1 MPAQR
6 ARVRGT
12 RAARSE
18 PAPASGHFGRGIT
31 VEIFSGFFIF
41 LWALVIIVLAII
53 ARGVRAV
60 PQGYNWTVERFG
72 RYRIT
77 LQPGLRL
84 INPFIDRIGRKVN
97 VQETVLEIPAQ
108 NVITKDN
115 ASVVVDGI
123 VFYQV
128 IDASHAAYEVQ
139 NLQSAVIN
147 ITMTNIRT
155 AIGALDLDE
164 TLSKRDEINER
175 LLRVLDAATEPW
187 GTKITRVELK
197 DVRPPEDVQ
206 ISMAKQLTADRER
219 RAAVLKAEGI
229 KQAAILEAE
238 GAKQAQILAA
248 EGRLAAAQKDA
259 EARERL
265 AEAEAKATAYVS
277 KAVSE
282 GNVQA
287 LNYFIAQKYVEAM
300 NQIGQS
306 PNARLVLMP
315 METSGL
321 VGTIAGIAE
330 LAKNAVTQP
339 R

>member
-1 MPAQR
+1 M
-6 ARVRGT
+6 
-12 RAARSE
+12 
-18 PAPASGHFGRGIT
+18 SGLL
-31 VEIFSGFFIF
+31 IF
-41 LWALVIIVLAII
+41 LVVLAAIVIGVI
-53 ARGVRAV
+53 ARAVRTV

-77 LQPGLRL
+77 LTPGLRL
-84 INPFIDRIGRKVN
+84 INPFIDRIGQKVN

-128 IDASHAAYEVQ
+128 IDASQAAYEVRS
-139 NLQSAVIN
+139 LEVALTN

-164 TLSKRDEINER
+164 TLSRRDEINER
-175 LLRVLDAATEPW
+175 LLRVLDAATEAW

-206 ISMAKQLTADRER
+206 ESMAKQLTADRER
-219 RAAVLKAEGI
+219 RAAVLRAEGI

-248 EGRLAAAQKDA
+248 EGRLAAAQRDA

-265 AEAEAKATAYVS
+265 AQAEAVATT
-277 KAVSE
+277 AVSQAVAA

-287 LNYFIAQKYVEAM
+287 LNYFVAQKYVEAM
-300 NQIGQS
+300 LQIGQS
-306 PNARLVLMP
+306 PNSRLVLMP
-315 METSGL
+315 METGGL

-330 LAKNAVTQP
+330 LAKTVARP
-339 R
+339 AE

>member
-1 MPAQR
+1 M
-6 ARVRGT
+6 GYL
-12 RAARSE
+12 
-18 PAPASGHFGRGIT
+18 
-31 VEIFSGFFIF
+31 IF
-41 LWALVIIVLAII
+41 LLFLVVIVLVIIS
-53 ARGVRAV
+53 RGVRTV
-60 PQGYNWTVERFG
+60 PQGYQWPVERFG
-72 RYRIT
+72 RYRLT
-77 LQPGLRL
+77 LMPGLRL
-84 INPFIDRIGRKVN
+84 INPFIDRVGRKVN

-123 VFYQV
+123 IFYQV
-128 IDASHAAYEVQ
+128 VEASRAAYEVQ
-139 NLQSAVIN
+139 NLQAAVTN
-147 ITMTNIRT
+147 LTMTNIRT

-206 ISMAKQLTADRER
+206 LSMSKQLTADRER
-219 RAAVLKAEGI
+219 RAAVMRADGI
-229 KQAAILEAE
+229 KQAAVLEAE

-248 EGRLAAAQKDA
+248 EGRLVAAQRDA

-265 AEAEAKATAYVS
+265 AEAEAKATE
-277 KAVSE
+277 AVSRAVAG

-300 NQIGQS
+300 SEIGQS

-330 LAKNAVTQP
+330 LARNNSRQP
-339 R
+339 

>member
-1 MPAQR
+1 M
-6 ARVRGT
+6 GLL
-12 RAARSE
+12 
-18 PAPASGHFGRGIT
+18 
-31 VEIFSGFFIF
+31 IF
-41 LWALVIIVLAII
+41 LVVVAVIVLAII
-53 ARGVRAV
+53 ARGVRTV
-60 PQGYNWTVERFG
+60 PQGYQWTVERFG
-72 RYRIT
+72 RYRVT
-77 LQPGLRL
+77 LAPGLRL
-84 INPFIDRIGRKVN
+84 INPFIDGIGHKIN

-123 VFYQV
+123 VFFQV
-128 IDASHAAYEVQ
+128 VDASRAAYEVRD
-139 NLQSAVIN
+139 LESAVTN

-197 DVRPPEDVQ
+197 DVRPPEEVQ
-206 ISMAKQLTADRER
+206 MSMAKQLTADRER
-219 RAAVLKAEGI
+219 RAAVMRADGI
-229 KQAAILEAE
+229 RQAAILEAE

-248 EGRLAAAQKDA
+248 EGRLEAAQRDA

-265 AEAEAKATAYVS
+265 AEAEAMATAAVS
-277 KAVSE
+277 KAVSD

-300 NQIGQS
+300 NQIGSS

-330 LAKNAVTQP
+330 LAKSTTRQP
-339 R
+339 D

>member
-1 MPAQR
+1 MG
-6 ARVRGT
+6 V
-12 RAARSE
+12 
-18 PAPASGHFGRGIT
+18 
-31 VEIFSGFFIF
+31 FSGFFLF
-41 LWALVIIVLAII
+41 LIALVLIVITVI
-53 ARGVRAV
+53 ARGVRTV
-60 PQGYNWTVERFG
+60 PQGYQWTVERFG
-72 RYRIT
+72 RYRVT
-77 LQPGLRL
+77 LMPGLRV

-128 IDASHAAYEVQ
+128 IQASRAAYEVQ
-139 NLQSAVIN
+139 DLKAAVIN
-147 ITMTNIRT
+147 LTMTNIRT

-164 TLSKRDEINER
+164 TLSKRDEINDR
-175 LLRVLDAATEPW
+175 LLHVLDAATEPW

-206 ISMAKQLTADRER
+206 LSMAKQLTADRER
-219 RAAVLKAEGI
+219 RAVVLKAEGV

-248 EGRLAAAQKDA
+248 EGRLAAAQRDA

-265 AEAEAKATAYVS
+265 AQAEAFAAS
-277 KAVSE
+277 AVSQALQS

-287 LNYFIAQKYVEAM
+287 LNYFVAQKYVDAM
-300 NQIGQS
+300 TQIGQS
-306 PNARLVLMP
+306 PNSRLVLMP
-315 METSGL
+315 MEFSGI
-321 VGTIAGIAE
+321 VGAISGIAE
-330 LAKNAVTQP
+330 IAKSAKPEARQDQ

>member
-1 MPAQR
+1 MA
-6 ARVRGT
+6 
-12 RAARSE
+12 
-18 PAPASGHFGRGIT
+18 IL
-31 VEIFSGFFIF
+31 IF
-41 LWALVIIVLAII
+41 LIVLAGVVIAVI
-53 ARGVRAV
+53 ARGVRTV
-60 PQGYNWTVERFG
+60 PQGYQWTVERFG
-72 RYRIT
+72 RYRET
-77 LQPGLRL
+77 LLPGLRI
-84 INPFIDRIGRKVN
+84 INPFIDRIGRKIN
-97 VQETVLEIPAQ
+97 VQEEVLEIPAQ

-115 ASVVVDGI
+115 AAVVVDGI

-128 IDASHAAYEVQ
+128 FNASRAAYEVR
-139 NLQSAVIN
+139 NLQSAVTN

-164 TLSKRDEINER
+164 TLSRRDEINER

-219 RAAVLKAEGI
+219 RAAVLRAEGI

-238 GAKQAQILAA
+238 GAKQAQVLAA

-265 AEAEAKATAYVS
+265 AQAEAKATESVS
-277 KAVSE
+277 KAIAE

-287 LNYFIAQKYVEAM
+287 LNYFVAQKYVEATT
-300 NQIGQS
+300 QIGQS
-306 PNARLVLMP
+306 NNARLILMP
-315 METSGL
+315 MEMTGL
-321 VGTIAGIAE
+321 VSTIAGIAE
-330 LAKNAVTQP
+330 IAKNSAGQP

>member
-1 MPAQR
+1 MI
-6 ARVRGT
+6 
-12 RAARSE
+12 
-18 PAPASGHFGRGIT
+18 SGIL
-31 VEIFSGFFIF
+31 VF
-41 LWALVIIVLAII
+41 LIVIAII
-53 ARGVRAV
+53 ALAVIARAVRTV
-60 PQGYNWTVERFG
+60 PQGYQWTVERFG

-77 LQPGLRL
+77 LSPGLRL
-84 INPFIDRIGRKVN
+84 LNPFIDGIGRKVN

-123 VFYQV
+123 VFYQIV
-128 IDASHAAYEVQ
+128 DAARAAYEVRD
-139 NLQSAVIN
+139 LEAAVTN

-206 ISMAKQLTADRER
+206 LSMAKQLTADRER
-219 RAAVLKAEGI
+219 RAAVMRADGI

-248 EGRLAAAQKDA
+248 EGRLEAAQRDA

-265 AEAEAKATAYVS
+265 AEAEAKATAAVS

-282 GNVQA
+282 GDVQA

-300 NQIGQS
+300 SQIGQS

-330 LAKNAVTQP
+330 LARNNSRQP
-339 R
+339 

>member
-1 MPAQR
+1 M
-6 ARVRGT
+6 
-12 RAARSE
+12 
-18 PAPASGHFGRGIT
+18 SGLL
-31 VEIFSGFFIF
+31 IF
-41 LWALVIIVLAII
+41 LVVLAAIVIGVI
-53 ARGVRAV
+53 ARAVRTV

-77 LQPGLRL
+77 LTPGLRF
-84 INPFIDRIGRKVN
+84 INPFIDRIGQKVN

-128 IDASHAAYEVQ
+128 IDASQAAYEVRS
-139 NLQSAVIN
+139 LEVALTN

-164 TLSKRDEINER
+164 TLSRRDEINER
-175 LLRVLDAATEPW
+175 LLRVLDAATEAW

-206 ISMAKQLTADRER
+206 ESMAKQLTADRER
-219 RAAVLKAEGI
+219 RAAVLRAEGI

-238 GAKQAQILAA
+238 GAKQSQILAA
-248 EGRLAAAQKDA
+248 EGRLAAAQRDA

-265 AEAEAKATAYVS
+265 AQAEAVATT
-277 KAVSE
+277 AVSQAVAA

-287 LNYFIAQKYVEAM
+287 LNYFVAQKYVEAM
-300 NQIGQS
+300 LQIGQS
-306 PNARLVLMP
+306 PNSRLVLMP
-315 METSGL
+315 METGGL

-330 LAKNAVTQP
+330 LAKTVARP
-339 R
+339 AE

>member
-1 MPAQR
+1 M
-6 ARVRGT
+6 
-12 RAARSE
+12 
-18 PAPASGHFGRGIT
+18 SG
-31 VEIFSGFFIF
+31 VLIF
-41 LWALVIIVLAII
+41 LIVLAVVVLAVI
-53 ARGVRAV
+53 ARGVRTV
-60 PQGYNWTVERFG
+60 PQGYQWTVERFG
-72 RYRIT
+72 RYRVT
-77 LQPGLRL
+77 LRPGLRL
-84 INPFIDRIGRKVN
+84 VNPFIDAIGRKIN

-115 ASVVVDGI
+115 ASVIVDGI

-128 IDASHAAYEVQ
+128 IDASRASYEVQ
-139 NLQSAVIN
+139 NLQSAVTN

-206 ISMAKQLTADRER
+206 ASMAKQLTADRER
-219 RAAVLKAEGI
+219 RAAVMRADGI
-229 KQAAILEAE
+229 KQAAVLEAE

-248 EGRLAAAQKDA
+248 EGRLAAAQRDA

-265 AEAEAKATAYVS
+265 AEAEAVATASVS

-287 LNYFIAQKYVEAM
+287 LNYFIAQKYVEALT
-300 NQIGQS
+300 QIGQS
-306 PNARLVLMP
+306 SNARLVLMP
-315 METSGL
+315 LETGGL
-321 VGTIAGIAE
+321 VGAIAGIAE
-330 LAKNAVTQP
+330 LAKSAAA
-339 R
+339 RAD

>member
-1 MPAQR
+1 M
-6 ARVRGT
+6 GN
-12 RAARSE
+12 
-18 PAPASGHFGRGIT
+18 GLL
-31 VEIFSGFFIF
+31 IF
-41 LWALVIIVLAII
+41 LAVVAVIVLAVV
-53 ARGVRAV
+53 ARGVRTV
-60 PQGYNWTVERFG
+60 PQGNQWTVERFG

-77 LQPGLRL
+77 LSPGLRL
-84 INPFIDRIGRKVN
+84 INPFIDAIGHKMN
-97 VQETVLEIPAQ
+97 VQETVLEIPPQ

-115 ASVVVDGI
+115 AVVVVDGI
-123 VFYQV
+123 VFYQI
-128 IDASHAAYEVQ
+128 IDASRAAYEVRD
-139 NLQSAVIN
+139 LELAVTN

-175 LLRVLDAATEPW
+175 LLRVLDSATEPW

-206 ISMAKQLTADRER
+206 ESMAKQLTADRER
-219 RAAVLKAEGI
+219 RAAVLRAEGI

-248 EGRLAAAQKDA
+248 EGRLEAASRDA

-265 AEAEAKATAYVS
+265 AGAEAKATAAVS
-277 KAVSE
+277 KAVAE
-282 GNVQA
+282 GDVQA

-300 NQIGQS
+300 QQIGAS
-306 PNARLVLMP
+306 PTSRLVLMP
-315 METSGL
+315 METGGL

-330 LAKNAVTQP
+330 LARTATRPAQ
-339 R
+339 

>member
-1 MPAQR
+1 MEALN
-6 ARVRGT
+6 
-12 RAARSE
+12 
-18 PAPASGHFGRGIT
+18 
-31 VEIFSGFFIF
+31 GFFVF
-41 LWALVIIVLAII
+41 LLFVLVVVLVVI
-53 ARGVRAV
+53 ARGVRTV
-60 PQGYNWTVERFG
+60 PQGYQWTIERFG

-77 LQPGLRL
+77 LLPGLHL
-84 INPFIDRIGRKVN
+84 INPFIDRIGQKVN

-115 ASVVVDGI
+115 ANVVVDGI

-128 IDASHAAYEVQ
+128 IDASRAAYEVR
-139 NLQSAVIN
+139 NLEVAVSN
-147 ITMTNIRT
+147 LTMTNIRT

-187 GTKITRVELK
+187 GAKVTRVELK

-206 ISMAKQLTADRER
+206 ESMAKQLTADRDR
-219 RAAVLKAEGI
+219 RAAILRAEGV

-238 GAKQAQILAA
+238 GTKQAQILAA
-248 EGRLAAAQKDA
+248 EGRLAAAQRDA

-265 AEAEAKATAYVS
+265 AEAEAKATT
-277 KAVSE
+277 AVSLAVTA

-287 LNYFIAQKYVEAM
+287 LNYFVAQKYVEALGS
-300 NQIGQS
+300 IVQS
-306 PNARLVLMP
+306 PNSRLVLMP
-315 METSGL
+315 TDFASL
-321 VGTIAGIAE
+321 VSTIAGIGE
-330 LAKNAVTQP
+330 LAKGAAAQA

>member
-1 MPAQR
+1 
-6 ARVRGT
+6 
-12 RAARSE
+12 
-18 PAPASGHFGRGIT
+18 
-31 VEIFSGFFIF
+31 
-41 LWALVIIVLAII
+41 
-53 ARGVRAV
+53 
-60 PQGYNWTVERFG
+60 
-72 RYRIT
+72 
-77 LQPGLRL
+77 LRL
-84 INPFIDRIGRKVN
+84 INPFIDGIGRKVN
-97 VQETVLEIPAQ
+97 VQETVLEIPPQ

-115 ASVVVDGI
+115 ASVIVDGI

-128 IDASHAAYEVQ
+128 IDAAHASYEVQ
-139 NLQSAVIN
+139 NLELAVTN

-175 LLRVLDAATEPW
+175 LLHVLDAATEPW

-197 DVRPPEDVQ
+197 DVRPPEDVLS
-206 ISMAKQLTADRER
+206 SMAKQLTADRER
-219 RAAVLKAEGI
+219 RAAILRAEGI

-248 EGRLAAAQKDA
+248 EGRLSAAQKDA

-265 AEAEAKATAYVS
+265 AEAEAVATAVVS
-277 KAVSE
+277 KAVAE

-300 NQIGQS
+300 TQIGQS
-306 PNARLVLMP
+306 ANARLVLMP

-321 VGTIAGIAE
+321 IGTIAGIAE
-330 LAKNAVTQP
+330 LAKSARP
-339 R
+339 PE

>member
-1 MPAQR
+1 M
-6 ARVRGT
+6 GY
-12 RAARSE
+12 
-18 PAPASGHFGRGIT
+18 GLL
-31 VEIFSGFFIF
+31 IF
-41 LWALVIIVLAII
+41 LAVVAVIVI
-53 ARGVRAV
+53 AVIMRGVRTV
-60 PQGYNWTVERFG
+60 PQGNHWTVQRFG
-72 RYRIT
+72 PYRIT
-77 LQPGLRL
+77 LEPGLHL
-84 INPFIDRIGRKVN
+84 INPFIDAIGHKIN
-97 VQETVLEIPAQ
+97 VQETVLEIPPQ

-115 ASVVVDGI
+115 AVVIVDGI

-128 IDASHAAYEVQ
+128 IDASRAAYEVRDLQ
-139 NLQSAVIN
+139 LALTNL
-147 ITMTNIRT
+147 TMTNIRT
-155 AIGALDLDE
+155 AIGALELDE

-206 ISMAKQLTADRER
+206 ESMSKQLSADRER
-219 RAAVLKAEGI
+219 RAAVLRAEGI

-238 GAKQAQILAA
+238 GSKQSQILAA
-248 EGRLAAAQKDA
+248 EGRLEAAQRDA

-265 AEAEAKATAYVS
+265 AEAEARATAAVS

-330 LAKNAVTQP
+330 LANNVRRAE
-339 R
+339 

>member
-1 MPAQR
+1 ME
-6 ARVRGT
+6 T
-12 RAARSE
+12 
-18 PAPASGHFGRGIT
+18 I
-31 VEIFSGFFIF
+31 SGFTIF
-41 LWALVIIVLAII
+41 LIVVAIVIVAVIS
-53 ARGVRAV
+53 RGVRTV
-60 PQGYNWTVERFG
+60 PQGYQWTVERFG

-77 LQPGLRL
+77 LLPGLRL
-84 INPFIDRIGRKVN
+84 INPFIDRVGRRIN
-97 VQETVLEIPAQ
+97 VQETVLEIPPQ
-108 NVITKDN
+108 SVITKDN

-128 IDASHAAYEVQ
+128 VDASRAAYEVQ
-139 NLQSAVIN
+139 NLQMAVVN

-175 LLRVLDAATEPW
+175 LLRVLDSATEPW

-206 ISMAKQLTADRER
+206 LSMAKQLTADRER
-219 RAAVLKAEGI
+219 RAAVLRADGI

-238 GAKQAQILAA
+238 GTKQAQILAA
-248 EGRLAAAQKDA
+248 EGRLAAAQRDA

-265 AEAEAKATAYVS
+265 AEAEAKATASVS
-277 KAVSE
+277 KAVEE
-282 GNVQA
+282 GSVQA
-287 LNYFIAQKYVEAM
+287 LNYFIAQKYVEALSV
-300 NQIGQS
+300 IGQS

-330 LAKNAVTQP
+330 LARNP
-339 R
+339 RPAG

>member
-1 MPAQR
+1 METLN
-6 ARVRGT
+6 G
-12 RAARSE
+12 
-18 PAPASGHFGRGIT
+18 
-31 VEIFSGFFIF
+31 FSVF
-41 LWALVIIVLAII
+41 LLFVLFVVFVVI
-53 ARGVRAV
+53 ARGVRTV
-60 PQGYNWTVERFG
+60 PQGYQWTIERFG

-77 LQPGLRL
+77 LLPGLHL
-84 INPFIDRIGRKVN
+84 INPFIDRIGHKIN

-108 NVITKDN
+108 NVITRDN
-115 ASVVVDGI
+115 ANVVVDGI

-128 IDASHAAYEVQ
+128 IDASRAAYEVR
-139 NLQSAVIN
+139 NLEVAVSN
-147 ITMTNIRT
+147 LTMTNIRT

-187 GTKITRVELK
+187 GTKVTRVELK

-206 ISMAKQLTADRER
+206 ESMAKQLTADRDR
-219 RAAVLKAEGI
+219 RAAILRAEGV

-238 GAKQAQILAA
+238 GTKQAQILAA

-265 AEAEAKATAYVS
+265 AEAEAKATT
-277 KAVSE
+277 AVSLAVTG

-287 LNYFIAQKYVEAM
+287 LNYFVAQKYVEAM
-300 NQIGQS
+300 GSIVQS
-306 PNARLVLMP
+306 PNSRLVLMP
-315 METSGL
+315 TDFASL
-321 VGTIAGIAE
+321 VGTIAGIGE
-330 LAKNAVTQP
+330 LAKGAAAQP

>member
-1 MPAQR
+1 
-6 ARVRGT
+6 
-12 RAARSE
+12 
-18 PAPASGHFGRGIT
+18 
-31 VEIFSGFFIF
+31 
-41 LWALVIIVLAII
+41 
-53 ARGVRAV
+53 
-60 PQGYNWTVERFG
+60 
-72 RYRIT
+72 
-77 LQPGLRL
+77 
-84 INPFIDRIGRKVN
+84 
-97 VQETVLEIPAQ
+97 
-108 NVITKDN
+108 
-115 ASVVVDGI
+115 
-123 VFYQV
+123 
-128 IDASHAAYEVQ
+128 VQ

>member
-1 MPAQR
+1 MQA
-6 ARVRGT
+6 
-12 RAARSE
+12 
-18 PAPASGHFGRGIT
+18 
-31 VEIFSGFFIF
+31 FSGLLIF
-41 LWALVIIVLAII
+41 LIVVAVIVLAVI
-53 ARGVRAV
+53 ARGVRTV
-60 PQGYNWTVERFG
+60 PQGYQWTVERFG
-72 RYRIT
+72 RYRVT
-77 LQPGLRL
+77 LSPGLRL
-84 INPFIDRIGRKVN
+84 LNPFIDGIGRKVN
-97 VQETVLEIPAQ
+97 VQETVLEIPPQ

-128 IDASHAAYEVQ
+128 VDAARASYEVQ
-139 NLQSAVIN
+139 NLESAVTN

-197 DVRPPEDVQ
+197 DVRPPEDVLL
-206 ISMAKQLTADRER
+206 SMAKQLTADRER
-219 RAAVLKAEGI
+219 RAAILRAEGI

-238 GAKQAQILAA
+238 GTKQAQILAA
-248 EGRLAAAQKDA
+248 EGRLAAAQRDA

-265 AEAEAKATAYVS
+265 AAAEAIATTAVS

-300 NQIGQS
+300 TQIGQS

-315 METSGL
+315 METGGL
-321 VGTIAGIAE
+321 VATIAGIAE
-330 LAKNAVTQP
+330 LAKGARLP
-339 R
+339 E

>member
-1 MPAQR
+1 ME
-6 ARVRGT
+6 T
-12 RAARSE
+12 L
-18 PAPASGHFGRGIT
+18 
-31 VEIFSGFFIF
+31 IF
-41 LWALVIIVLAII
+41 LIVLAAVVIAVI
-53 ARGVRAV
+53 ARGMRAV
-60 PQGYNWTVERFG
+60 PQGYQWTVERFG

-77 LQPGLRL
+77 LLPGLR
-84 INPFIDRIGRKVN
+84 IVNPFIDRIGHKIN
-97 VQETVLEIPAQ
+97 VQEAVLEIPPQ

-115 ASVVVDGI
+115 AVVIVDGI

-128 IDASHAAYEVQ
+128 INPSRAAYEVR
-139 NLQSAVIN
+139 NLQSAVTN

-164 TLSKRDEINER
+164 TLSRRDEINER

-219 RAAVLKAEGI
+219 RAAILRAEGI

-238 GAKQAQILAA
+238 GAKQSQVLAA

-265 AEAEAKATAYVS
+265 AEAEAKATEVVS
-277 KAVSE
+277 KAIAE

-300 NQIGQS
+300 TQIGQS
-306 PNARLVLMP
+306 NNARLVLMP
-315 METSGL
+315 MEMSGL
-321 VGTIAGIAE
+321 VSTIAGIAE
-330 LAKNAVTQP
+330 IAKNSVGQP

>member
-1 MPAQR
+1 MPA
-6 ARVRGT
+6 V
-12 RAARSE
+12 
-18 PAPASGHFGRGIT
+18 
-31 VEIFSGFFIF
+31 SGFLIF
-41 LWALVIIVLAII
+41 LFVLVVAVIAII
-53 ARGVRAV
+53 ARGVRTV
-60 PQGYNWTVERFG
+60 PQGYEWTVERFG
-72 RYRIT
+72 RYRVT
-77 LQPGLRL
+77 LKPGLHI
-84 INPFIDRIGRKVN
+84 INPFIDGIGRRVN

-108 NVITKDN
+108 NVISKDN

-128 IDASHAAYEVQ
+128 IEASRAAYEVQ
-139 NLQSAVIN
+139 NLQAAVVN

-155 AIGALDLDE
+155 AIGGLDLDE

-175 LLRVLDAATEPW
+175 LLRVLDAATEAW

-206 ISMAKQLTADRER
+206 LSMSKQLTADRER
-219 RAAVLKAEGI
+219 RAAVMRADGI
-229 KQAAILEAE
+229 KQAAVLEAE

-248 EGRLAAAQKDA
+248 EGRLVAAQRDA

-265 AEAEAKATAYVS
+265 AEAEAKATE
-277 KAVSE
+277 AVSRAVAG

-300 NQIGQS
+300 SQIGQS

-321 VGTIAGIAE
+321 VGAIAGIAE
-330 LAKNAVTQP
+330 LVRGDA
-339 R
+339 RRS

>member
-1 MPAQR
+1 M
-6 ARVRGT
+6 
-12 RAARSE
+12 
-18 PAPASGHFGRGIT
+18 SGLL
-31 VEIFSGFFIF
+31 IF
-41 LWALVIIVLAII
+41 LVVLAAIVIGVI
-53 ARGVRAV
+53 ARAVRTV

-77 LQPGLRL
+77 LTPGLRL
-84 INPFIDRIGRKVN
+84 INPFIDRIGQKVN

-128 IDASHAAYEVQ
+128 IDASQAAYEVRS
-139 NLQSAVIN
+139 LEVALTN

-164 TLSKRDEINER
+164 TLSRRDEINER
-175 LLRVLDAATEPW
+175 LLRVLDAATESW

-206 ISMAKQLTADRER
+206 ESMAKQLTADRER
-219 RAAVLKAEGI
+219 RAAVLRAEGI

-238 GAKQAQILAA
+238 GAKQSQILAA
-248 EGRLAAAQKDA
+248 EGRLAAAQRDA

-265 AEAEAKATAYVS
+265 AQAEAVATT
-277 KAVSE
+277 AVSQAVAA

-287 LNYFIAQKYVEAM
+287 LNYFVAQKYVEAM
-300 NQIGQS
+300 LQIGQS
-306 PNARLVLMP
+306 PNSRLVLMP
-315 METSGL
+315 METGGL

-330 LAKNAVTQP
+330 LAKTAVP
-339 R
+339 PAG

>member
-1 MPAQR
+1 
-6 ARVRGT
+6 
-12 RAARSE
+12 
-18 PAPASGHFGRGIT
+18 
-31 VEIFSGFFIF
+31 
-41 LWALVIIVLAII
+41 
-53 ARGVRAV
+53 
-60 PQGYNWTVERFG
+60 
-72 RYRIT
+72 

-84 INPFIDRIGRKVN
+84 INPFIDKIGRRIN

-128 IDASHAAYEVQ
+128 IDASRAAYEVQ
-139 NLQSAVIN
+139 NLQTAVTN
-147 ITMTNIRT
+147 LSMTNIRT
-155 AIGALDLDE
+155 SIGALDLDE

-187 GTKITRVELK
+187 GTKVTRVELK

-206 ISMAKQLTADRER
+206 LSMAKQLTADRER
-219 RAAVLKAEGI
+219 RAAILRAEGI

-238 GAKQAQILAA
+238 GQKQSKILEA

-265 AEAEAKATAYVS
+265 ADAEAKATAAVS
-277 KAVSE
+277 KAVTE

-287 LNYFIAQKYVEAM
+287 LNYFIAQKYVDAIT
-300 NQIGQS
+300 QIGQS
-306 PNARLVLMP
+306 SNARLVLMP
-315 METSGL
+315 MEFSSL
-321 VGTIAGIAE
+321 VSSIAGIAE
-330 LAKNAVTQP
+330 LAKSAAQP
-339 R
+339 PR

>member
-1 MPAQR
+1 M
-6 ARVRGT
+6 
-12 RAARSE
+12 
-18 PAPASGHFGRGIT
+18 
-31 VEIFSGFFIF
+31 VEMSGFLIF
-41 LWALVIIVLAII
+41 LVAIVIVIVAII
-53 ARGVRAV
+53 ARGVRTV
-60 PQGYNWTVERFG
+60 PQGFQWTVERFG
-72 RYRIT
+72 RYRVT

-84 INPFIDRIGRKVN
+84 INPFIDAIGHKIN

-115 ASVVVDGI
+115 ASVIVDGI

-128 IDASHAAYEVQ
+128 IDASRAAYEVQ
-139 NLQSAVIN
+139 NLHAAITN
-147 ITMTNIRT
+147 ITQTNIRT

-206 ISMAKQLTADRER
+206 VSMAKQLTADRER
-219 RAAVLKAEGI
+219 RAAILKAEGI

-265 AEAEAKATAYVS
+265 AEAEAKATASVS
-277 KAVSE
+277 KAVAE
-282 GNVQA
+282 GSVQA
-287 LNYFIAQKYVEAM
+287 LNYFIAQKYVDAM
-300 NQIGQS
+300 SQIGQS
-306 PNARLVLMP
+306 SNARLVLMP

-330 LAKNAVTQP
+330 LAKNSLAHP

>member
-1 MPAQR
+1 MEAL
-6 ARVRGT
+6 
-12 RAARSE
+12 
-18 PAPASGHFGRGIT
+18 
-31 VEIFSGFFIF
+31 SGFLIF
-41 LWALVIIVLAII
+41 LVVLLVVVLVIIS
-53 ARGVRAV
+53 RGVRTV
-60 PQGYNWTVERFG
+60 PQGYQWTVERFG

-77 LQPGLRL
+77 LLPGLRL
-84 INPFIDRIGRKVN
+84 INPFIDRIGRKLN

-128 IDASHAAYEVQ
+128 IDASRAAYEVQ
-139 NLQSAVIN
+139 NLQSAVTN

-175 LLRVLDAATEPW
+175 LLHVLDAATEPW

-206 ISMAKQLTADRER
+206 VSMAKQLTADRER
-219 RAAVLKAEGI
+219 RAAVMRADGI

-238 GAKQAQILAA
+238 GTKQAQILAA
-248 EGRLAAAQKDA
+248 EGRLSAAQKDA

-265 AEAEAKATAYVS
+265 AEAEARATAVVS
-277 KAVSE
+277 KAVAE
-282 GNVQA
+282 GSVQA

-300 NQIGQS
+300 SQIGQS
-306 PNARLVLMP
+306 SNARLVLMP

-321 VGTIAGIAE
+321 VGAIAGIAE
-330 LAKNAVTQP
+330 LVKSSTGQP
-339 R
+339 RQG